1 MDRLIQLQL
10 LADEVAACRKCEL
23 HQTRTQT
30 VFSRGNSEAKLC
42 IISEA
47 PGQEE
52 DFSGL
57 PFVGRSGKLLDKAL
71 QSLGIDIEKDI
82 YVCNIVKCRP
92 PDNRKPNSNEIQ
104 SCFEYLERQLDLTN
118 AKVLLTLGATS
129 THNIT
134 NQTKGIMQ
142 LRGKW
147 FQFKNL
153 SVKASI
159 HPSYILRQGGENSGA
174 YEMFK
179 EDIKDAFERSQTL
192 ETLSSNQTAKL
203 SWSY

>member
-1 MDRLIQLQL
+1 MERLVQLKL
-10 LADEVAACRKCEL
+10 LADEVAVCRKCEL

-30 VFSRGNSEAKLC
+30 VFSRGNPEAKLVC
-42 IISEA
+42 VGEA
-47 PGQEE
+47 AGMEE

-153 SVKASI
+153 PVKASI
-159 HPSYILRQGGENSGA
+159 HPSFILRQGGENSGA

-179 EDIKDAFERSQTL
+179 DDIKDAFERSQT
-192 ETLSSNQTAKL
+192 Q
-203 SWSY
+203 